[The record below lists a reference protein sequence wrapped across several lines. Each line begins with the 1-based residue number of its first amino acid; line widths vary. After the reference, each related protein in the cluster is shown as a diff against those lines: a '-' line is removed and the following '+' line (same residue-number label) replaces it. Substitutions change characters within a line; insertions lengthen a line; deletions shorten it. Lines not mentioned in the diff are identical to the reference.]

1 MYGMLFSIRSFVSKM
16 SPLDMY
22 GRFRGMLKGG
32 LASLGNRRYCCG
44 MEEACGPKAGRVC
57 FREAESGTRVLK
69 LAGVPA
75 GMV

>member
-22 GRFRGMLKGG
+22 GRFRRVLKGG
-32 LASLGNRRYCCG
+32 LTSLGKRRYCFG
-44 MEEACGPKAGRVC
+44 MEVACGPKEGRVC

-69 LAGVPA
+69 LAGAAA